1 MKIEES
7 SKFRSSNSNRETVM
21 SSNDKYDLKV
31 SRIMTSL
38 KTGQSDKMNM
48 KSSINSN
55 FSNRKVFSQIE
66 SAVVDM
72 AIFIATDS
80 E

>member
-1 MKIEES
+1 MKIDEI
-7 SKFRSSNSNRETVM
+7 SKIRSANSNRETVM
-21 SSNDKYDLKV
+21 SSNDRYDSKV
-31 SRIMTSL
+31 NRIMTSL
-38 KTGQSDKMNM
+38 KTGWSDGMNF

-72 AIFIATDS
+72 AIFIATESD
-80 E
+80 

>member
-1 MKIEES
+1 MKIDEI
-7 SKFRSSNSNRETVM
+7 SKIRSANSNRETVM
-21 SSNDKYDLKV
+21 SSNDRYDSKV
-31 SRIMTSL
+31 NRIVTSL
-38 KTGQSDKMNM
+38 KTGWSDGMNF

-72 AIFIATDS
+72 AIFIATESD
-80 E
+80 

>member
-1 MKIEES
+1 
-7 SKFRSSNSNRETVM
+7 
-21 SSNDKYDLKV
+21 
-31 SRIMTSL
+31 MTSL
-38 KTGQSDKMNM
+38 KTGWSDKMNM

-55 FSNRKVFSQIE
+55 SSNRKVFSQIE

>member
-1 MKIEES
+1 MKIDEI
-7 SKFRSSNSNRETVM
+7 SKIRSANSNRETVM
-21 SSNDKYDLKV
+21 SSNDRYDSKV
-31 SRIMTSL
+31 NRIMTSL
-38 KTGQSDKMNM
+38 KTGWSDGMNL

-72 AIFIATDS
+72 AIFIATESD
-80 E
+80 